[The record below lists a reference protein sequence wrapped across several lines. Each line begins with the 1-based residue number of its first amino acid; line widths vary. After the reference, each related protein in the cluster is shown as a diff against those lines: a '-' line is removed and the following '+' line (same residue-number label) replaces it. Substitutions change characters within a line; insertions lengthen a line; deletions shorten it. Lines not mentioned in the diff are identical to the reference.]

1 MIWHFKFEEHKKIK
15 DELLYLIDKCN
26 GKKIQEYND
35 NKLSPVGA
43 MFTKFLAGQQPLV
56 DVAMLSLSAS
66 LLKYN
71 QTSFVNPLFIF
82 LFFD

>member
-35 NKLSPVGA
+35 SISKTD
-43 MFTKFLAGQQPLV
+43 FYQP
-56 DVAMLSLSAS
+56 D
-66 LLKYN
+66 K
-71 QTSFVNPLFIF
+71 
-82 LFFD
+82 

>member
-35 NKLSPVGA
+35 NISKTDFYQPDKSSEPYRKIIEPKIIKHFNKLKKNIA
-43 MFTKFLAGQQPLV
+43 
-56 DVAMLSLSAS
+56 
-66 LLKYN
+66 
-71 QTSFVNPLFIF
+71 VN
-82 LFFD
+82 